1 MTTIFDMGY
10 PGPPWPPPPPPQRNA
25 ADVTVSIIVMIITV
39 FTGGAGAV
47 MGLFSLAFLDHCPPE
62 TCSADAA
69 VTVAMTTV
77 GIAALIALT
86 GLILTIA
93 RLGARK
99 RGWPFAV
106 GTLAAML
113 VVFFLGA
120 MAYTVAVG
128 G

>member
-1 MTTIFDMGY
+1 MGY
-10 PGPPWPPPPPPQRNA
+10 PGPPWAPPPLPPPPQRSA
-25 ADVTVSIIVMIITV
+25 ADVTVSIIVMAITV

-62 TCSADAA
+62 SCSANAA
-69 VTVAMTTV
+69 VSVVMTTV
-77 GIAALIALT
+77 GVAALIALT
-86 GLILTIA
+86 GLIVTIA

-99 RGWPFAV
+99 KAWPFAV
-106 GTLAAML
+106 GTMTAML